1 MVQSRATQL
10 GIFVGGSVV
19 GILLA
24 NMLNRQQPAPVP
36 VPVQQPR
43 PQPPP
48 MVPTRPAP
56 VPVPVPVPA
65 PPAPKPAPVP
75 PTPARVQPTNDDI
88 SSILQQLGF
97 PGPISDTRAHE
108 AYVSNFNRQLRNP
121 NWVFEHLTR
130 DNLKA
135 PHSGG
140 SKGSDNEPDR
150 SHSTFKEDNSI
161 PGMFRA
167 LLKDYFK
174 SGYDRGHLVPAADAK
189 RSQTAMDETF
199 LLTNI
204 SPQVGT
210 GFNRDY
216 WSHFEL
222 FTRRL
227 TKTFDDV
234 YVFTGPLYL
243 PKKDLATGKWKVEY
257 EVIGNPAN
265 VAVPTHFYKVILV
278 KDATTGRYAVGGFV
292 LPNTPIPGDAPL
304 ESFSMPISAIEKS
317 AGLVFFDKLPIIH
330 LPDQV
335 TPLCQATKCSL
346 TESRAYIEAIKKRKA
361 LAGPP

>member
-24 NMLNRQQPAPVP
+24 NMLNRQQPAPAPPPP
-36 VPVQQPR
+36 VPAQPPR
-43 PQPPP
+43 P
-48 MVPTRPAP
+48 VPAQPAP
-56 VPVPVPVPA
+56 VPVP
-65 PPAPKPAPVP
+65 APKPVPVP
-75 PTPARVQPTNDDI
+75 PTPARVKPANDDI

-97 PGPISDTRAHE
+97 PGPVSDTRAHE

-130 DNLKA
+130 DNLKT
-135 PHSGG
+135 PHS
-140 SKGSDNEPDR
+140 DPDR
-150 SHSTFKEDNSI
+150 SHSTFKEDTSI
-161 PGMFRA
+161 PVMFRA

-189 RSQTAMDETF
+189 RSQTAMNETF

-204 SPQVGT
+204 SPQVGP

-216 WSHFEL
+216 WSHFEM

-257 EVIGNPAN
+257 EVIGSPAN

-278 KDATTGRYAVGGFV
+278 KDATADRYAVGGFV
-292 LPNTPIPGDAPL
+292 LPNSPIPNDALL

-317 AGLVFFDKLPIIH
+317 AGLVFFDKLPAIH
-330 LPDQV
+330 LPNQV

-346 TESRAYIEAIKKRKA
+346 TESQAYIEATKKRKA
-361 LAGPP
+361 LAGSP